1 MKNKALIRGQKEER
15 EEEEESVNVNNSFVK
30 LFCGFMLVN

>member
-1 MKNKALIRGQKEER
+1 MKNKALIRGQKEEG
-15 EEEEESVNVNNSFVK
+15 EKEESVNVNNSFVK